1 MDIINALPGSIS
13 YGLIWGL
20 MAIGVFITYKI
31 LDFADLSVDGS
42 ICTGMA
48 VCTILVINGC
58 NVVLAMLI
66 AFLVGAICGLMTGV
80 FHTFMGIPPI
90 LSGILTQLMLW
101 SINLKILGSKAN
113 VSLPSRQYDV
123 LISSTNN
130 IGTIIVVCVI
140 IAIVITLL
148 FLFFKTKLG
157 YAIRS
162 TGNNID
168 MSRTLGINTKL
179 TKILGL
185 MLSNGIVA
193 LAGALL
199 AQYQGFADINSG
211 RGAIVIGLAALII
224 GEVLIKK
231 FKNNMIIS
239 LLGITIGGIIYYLVF
254 NIIIILGFDTDLLKM
269 LSALL
274 VGIFLAIP
282 YWKNLYSKKRKK
294 VIVDVKN

>member
-48 VCTILVINGC
+48 VCTMLVINGC
-58 NVVLAMLI
+58 NVIIAMLI
-66 AFLVGAICGLMTGV
+66 AFLVGALCGLMTGL

-113 VSLPSRQYDV
+113 VSLPSRQFDV
-123 LISSTNN
+123 LVSSTNN
-130 IGTIIVVCVI
+130 VGTIVVVCAI
-140 IAIVITLL
+140 IVFVITLL
-148 FLFFKTKLG
+148 FLFFQTEIG

-162 TGNNID
+162 TGSNID

-224 GEVLIKK
+224 GEALVKK
-231 FKNNMIIS
+231 FKNNIVIN
-239 LLGITIGGIIYYLVF
+239 LIGIMFGGIIYYLVF

-282 YWKNLYSKKRKK
+282 YWKNNYAKKRKK
-294 VIVDVKN
+294 VIIDVKN

>member
-48 VCTILVINGC
+48 VCTMLVINGC
-58 NVVLAMLI
+58 NVIIAMLI
-66 AFLVGAICGLMTGV
+66 AFLVGALCGLMTGL

-113 VSLPSRQYDV
+113 VSLPSRQFDV
-123 LISSTNN
+123 LVSSTNN
-130 IGTIIVVCVI
+130 VGTIIVVCVI

-148 FLFFKTKLG
+148 FLFFKTEMG

-162 TGNNID
+162 TGSNID

-224 GEVLIKK
+224 GEALVKK
-231 FKNNMIIS
+231 FKNNIVIN
-239 LLGITIGGIIYYLVF
+239 LIGIMFGGIIYYLVF

-282 YWKNLYSKKRKK
+282 YWKNNYAKKRKK
-294 VIVDVKN
+294 VIIDVKN

>member
-48 VCTILVINGC
+48 VCTMLVINGC
-58 NVVLAMLI
+58 NVIVAMLV
-66 AFLVGAICGLMTGV
+66 AFLVGAICGLMTGL

-113 VSLPSRQYDV
+113 VSLPSRQFDV
-123 LISSTNN
+123 LVSSTNN
-130 IGTIIVVCVI
+130 VGTIIVVCVI

-148 FLFFKTKLG
+148 FLFFKTEMG

-162 TGNNID
+162 TGSNID

-224 GEVLIKK
+224 GEVLVKK
-231 FKNNMIIS
+231 FKNNMVIS
-239 LLGITIGGIIYYLVF
+239 LIGITFGGIIYYLVF

-282 YWKNLYSKKRKK
+282 YWKNNYAKKRKK
-294 VIVDVKN
+294 VVIDVKD

>member
-48 VCTILVINGC
+48 VCTMLVINGC
-58 NVVLAMLI
+58 NVIVAMLV
-66 AFLVGAICGLMTGV
+66 AFLVGAICGEMTGL

-113 VSLPSRQYDV
+113 VSLPSRQFDV
-123 LISSTNN
+123 LVSSTNN
-130 IGTIIVVCVI
+130 VGTIIVVCVI

-148 FLFFKTKLG
+148 FLFFKTEMG

-162 TGNNID
+162 TGSNID

-224 GEVLIKK
+224 GEVLVKK
-231 FKNNMIIS
+231 FKNNMVIS
-239 LLGITIGGIIYYLVF
+239 LIGITFGGIIYYLVF

-282 YWKNLYSKKRKK
+282 YWKNNYAKKRKK
-294 VIVDVKN
+294 VVIDVKD

>member
-1 MDIINALPGSIS
+1 
-13 YGLIWGL
+13 

-48 VCTILVINGC
+48 VCTMLVINGC
-58 NVVLAMLI
+58 NVIIAMLI
-66 AFLVGAICGLMTGV
+66 AFLVGALCGLMTGL

-113 VSLPSRQYDV
+113 VSLPSRQFDV
-123 LISSTNN
+123 LVSSTNN
-130 IGTIIVVCVI
+130 VGTIVVVCAI
-140 IAIVITLL
+140 IVIVITLL
-148 FLFFKTKLG
+148 FLFFQTEIG

-162 TGNNID
+162 TGSNID

-224 GEVLIKK
+224 GEALVKK
-231 FKNNMIIS
+231 FKNNIVIN
-239 LLGITIGGIIYYLVF
+239 LVGIMFGGIIYYLVF

-282 YWKNLYSKKRKK
+282 YWKNNYAKKRKK
-294 VIVDVKN
+294 VVIDVKD

>member
-48 VCTILVINGC
+48 VCTMLVINGC
-58 NVVLAMLI
+58 NVIIAMLI
-66 AFLVGAICGLMTGV
+66 AFLVWALCGLMTGL

-113 VSLPSRQYDV
+113 VSLPSRQFDV
-123 LISSTNN
+123 LVSSTNN
-130 IGTIIVVCVI
+130 VGTIVVVCAI
-140 IAIVITLL
+140 IVFVITLL
-148 FLFFKTKLG
+148 FLFFQTEIG

-162 TGNNID
+162 TGSNID

-224 GEVLIKK
+224 GEALVKK
-231 FKNNMIIS
+231 FKNNIVIN
-239 LLGITIGGIIYYLVF
+239 LIGIMFGGIIYYLVF

-282 YWKNLYSKKRKK
+282 YWKNNYAKKRKK
-294 VIVDVKN
+294 VIIDVKN

>member
-1 MDIINALPGSIS
+1 
-13 YGLIWGL
+13 

-42 ICTGMA
+42 ICTGMD
-48 VCTILVINGC
+48 VCTMLVINGC
-58 NVVLAMLI
+58 NVIVAMLV
-66 AFLVGAICGLMTGV
+66 AFLVGAICGLMTGL

-113 VSLPSRQYDV
+113 VSLPSRQFDV
-123 LISSTNN
+123 LVSSTNN
-130 IGTIIVVCVI
+130 VGKIIVVCVI

-148 FLFFKTKLG
+148 FLFFKTEMG

-162 TGNNID
+162 TGSNID

-224 GEVLIKK
+224 GEVLVKK
-231 FKNNMIIS
+231 FKNNMVIS
-239 LLGITIGGIIYYLVF
+239 LIGITFGGIIYYLVF

-282 YWKNLYSKKRKK
+282 YWKNNYAKKRKK
-294 VIVDVKN
+294 VVIDVKD

>member
-48 VCTILVINGC
+48 VCTMLVINGC
-58 NVVLAMLI
+58 NVIIAMLI
-66 AFLVGAICGLMTGV
+66 AFLVGALCGLMTGL

-113 VSLPSRQYDV
+113 VSLPSRQFDV
-123 LISSTNN
+123 LVSSTNN
-130 IGTIIVVCVI
+130 VGTIVVVCAI
-140 IAIVITLL
+140 IVIVITLL
-148 FLFFKTKLG
+148 FLFFQTEIG

-162 TGNNID
+162 TGSNID

-224 GEVLIKK
+224 GEALVKK
-231 FKNNMIIS
+231 FKNNIVIN
-239 LLGITIGGIIYYLVF
+239 LIGIMFGGIIYYLVF

-282 YWKNLYSKKRKK
+282 YWKNNYAKKRKK
-294 VIVDVKN
+294 VVIDVKN

>member
-48 VCTILVINGC
+48 VCTMLVINGC
-58 NVVLAMLI
+58 NVIIAMLI
-66 AFLVGAICGLMTGV
+66 AFLVGALCGLMTGL

-113 VSLPSRQYDV
+113 VSLPSRQFDV
-123 LISSTNN
+123 LVSSTNN
-130 IGTIIVVCVI
+130 VGTIVVVCAI
-140 IAIVITLL
+140 IVIVITLL
-148 FLFFKTKLG
+148 FLFFQTEIG

-162 TGNNID
+162 TGSNID

-224 GEVLIKK
+224 GEALVKK
-231 FKNNMIIS
+231 FKNNIVIN
-239 LLGITIGGIIYYLVF
+239 LIGIMFGGIIYYLVF

-282 YWKNLYSKKRKK
+282 YWKNNYAKKRKK
-294 VIVDVKN
+294 VVIDVKD

>member
-48 VCTILVINGC
+48 VCTMLVINGC
-58 NVVLAMLI
+58 NVIIAMLI
-66 AFLVGAICGLMTGV
+66 AFLVGALCGLMTGL

-101 SINLKILGSKAN
+101 SINLKVLGSKAN
-113 VSLPSRQYDV
+113 VSLPSRQFDV
-123 LISSTNN
+123 LVSSTNN
-130 IGTIIVVCVI
+130 VGTIIVVCVI

-148 FLFFKTKLG
+148 FLFFKTEMG

-162 TGNNID
+162 TGSNID

-224 GEVLIKK
+224 GEALVKK
-231 FKNNMIIS
+231 FKNNIVIN
-239 LLGITIGGIIYYLVF
+239 LIGIMFGGIIYYLVF

-282 YWKNLYSKKRKK
+282 YWKNNYAKKRKK
-294 VIVDVKN
+294 VIIDVKN